1 MTLSFDEIAFNQAP
15 DSQNQIHS
23 DDMAQRYGFRG
34 GLVPGVTLSAYLT
47 QPGVVQWG
55 LSFLQRGQASI
66 KVLRPIY
73 HAERVS
79 VSVNLTS
86 ETSYEAELINSEGEV
101 RAIAKV
107 SLPEQADLPALPYRK
122 SLPVMADNYQ
132 PAIAT
137 PEVFENLQH
146 NGTLETRYLWSKR
159 HAMASYF
166 DTPKSMPALLTFGD
180 APAPNRGLANTSFI
194 LGCAN
199 WVFASNAGMNPWV
212 HLQTD
217 HQLFAE
223 IKNETE
229 VAAQMSVDA
238 LFEKKGHQFADIWV
252 NLFNAETSEPL
263 ARIWQRAI
271 YRLRA

>member
-107 SLPEQADLPALPYRK
+107 SLPEQADLPALPHRK

-137 PEVFENLQH
+137 PEVFESLQH
-146 NGTLETRYLWSKR
+146 NGTLETRYLWSKH

-180 APAPNRGLANTSFI
+180 APASNRGLANTSFI